1 MLVRVE
7 MGITYD
13 HNTSKTAYSM
23 NSRRPVQ
30 LAPFGSNLKF
40 NQNSM
45 DVEARASEDPSFYTR
60 SESKMVI
67 RPN

>member
-1 MLVRVE
+1 
-7 MGITYD
+7 
-13 HNTSKTAYSM
+13 M